1 MHCLCLALFAHFH
14 KVQILAQRQSLS
26 ALDEMPLVLC
36 INQISALQVLALGL
50 KVKHGPAAGANNIH
64 YQFNIVDPIRLF
76 ICAVSTR
83 RARSQPTDRRQ
94 QARIQEA
101 IGRYDFSPKCGK
113 KRQIITLTESA
124 GEISTVVWQGG
135 NNVNFIAFNT
145 PENRISLLEIDCA
158 EREPMMKLNNWSLRF
173 ASCNLNLSTHW

>member
-1 MHCLCLALFAHFH
+1 LEIRASGPFIIAGDQFALSLFGSICTLSIH
-14 KVQILAQRQSLS
+14 KVQILPQQSLS
-26 ALDEMPLVLC
+26 DDVPFVLC

-76 ICAVSTR
+76 MRAVSTR
-83 RARSQPTDRRQ
+83 RARSQPTT
-94 QARIQEA
+94 AGGEA

-113 KRQIITLTESA
+113 KRQIITLRECWRNLGTCL
-124 GEISTVVWQGG
+124 QGG

-145 PENRISLLEIDCA
+145 HTFRFWKLTA
-158 EREPMMKLNNWSLRF
+158 RERANDETK
-173 ASCNLNLSTHW
+173 